1 MFQNNNGAIVKQLA
15 KATAKSEKRL
25 NATATVM
32 IILSVAVSFA
42 ASLFML
48 AQERNY
54 DLVKQSMP
62 QINVLQVS
70 DDVIQ
75 QMSKD
80 QEFSQVSVNSKI
92 ADHSNKDY
100 SVAIMYMDLPYLTG
114 RGKNVEGRM
123 PEAEDEV
130 LLDSYYAQRLNA
142 KTGDRVPLKIK
153 GQEKQF
159 LVTGMLS
166 DLQKV
171 KSDSR
176 NYAVIVSKEFLN
188 QSSGPVLYN
197 AGLYLPNGSRLGE
210 EEVKQKME
218 SIQQRYHLS
227 GENISLNNSAFMKNN
242 SLQSRFSQTGV
253 LLGLTVFIFIAAA
266 IVIYSLFYISVSQ
279 KTRQYGQLRAIGTT
293 KKQIKKLVR
302 SVGVSFL
309 KTGLPLGLLIGGIV
323 GYATDPNGW
332 YWPHT
337 LIAALAVACLSA
349 ICILIAVSAPASKAA
364 EITPIEATRY
374 TGYGTA
380 ALKTSQKTHRRITP
394 ISLAKMN
401 FTRDRKKAVST
412 LLSLAIGGI
421 LFVVVSGVSASYY
434 PAEDVRT
441 YEYPHSG
448 AYAVSVEDNKNL
460 MDTDTQ
466 IMDKIK
472 KIPGVKKVYPYY
484 TISNLPANSNGWEN
498 DSNSMLCTKDDFNL
512 IMPSILEGDIDYNTM
527 IKENGVVF
535 RRYRENIEVGIDCH
549 PGDIIQV
556 KIKKNDKTITEAF
569 KVFAVIDAKNSTNF
583 GLKGAPILFF
593 PTDIKSEIVNIKKL
607 DRIEIVADP
616 SYEEETGVALQNF
629 ADSSDNLELSS
640 FQTAAKAA
648 AAKPGPIYT
657 GLQILAVFIVIFG
670 LINYLNTTITNFF
683 AQRRERGILQAVGTT
698 KKQLSKMFFFEGL
711 FYMAGMMICML
722 ILGPLA
728 LKLIVKAINRVFYIF
743 TFPVLPVAGFTAVLL
758 LIQILLTFY
767 TMWTM
772 QKESLVESIAGNE

>member
-1 MFQNNNGAIVKQLA
+1 MLQNNNCFIIKRLA
-15 KATAKSEKRL
+15 KATEKSEKRL
-25 NATATVM
+25 NVTATVM

-42 ASLFML
+42 VCLFML
-48 AQERNY
+48 AQERDY

-62 QINVLQVS
+62 QINALQVS
-70 DDVIQ
+70 DDIIQ

-114 RGKNVEGRM
+114 KGKNVEGRM

-142 KTGDRVPLKIK
+142 KIGDRVPLKIK

-176 NYAVIVSKEFLN
+176 NYMVIISKEFLN

-218 SIQQRYHLS
+218 NIQQRYHLS

-253 LLGLTVFIFIAAA
+253 LLGLTIFIFIAAA

-309 KTGLPLGLLIGGIV
+309 KTGLPIGLLIGGIV
-323 GYATDPNGW
+323 GYAMDPNGW

-337 LIAALAVACLSA
+337 WIAALAVACLSA

-364 EITPIEATRY
+364 DITPIEAVRY
-374 TGYGTA
+374 SGYESTN
-380 ALKTSQKTHRRITP
+380 LKASQKMHRRITP

-401 FTRDRKKAVST
+401 FTRDRKKAAST

-421 LFVVVSGVSASYY
+421 LFVVVSGISASYHPENEVREHYY
-434 PAEDVRT
+434 PNGGSYRI
-441 YEYPHSG
+441 
-448 AYAVSVEDNKNL
+448 SV
-460 MDTDTQ
+460 
-466 IMDKIK
+466 DKINQSQK
-472 KIPGVKKVYPYY
+472 SKLIEKVRKIPGVEKTYPYY
-484 TISNLPANSNGWEN
+484 SIANVPTSANGWNREL
-498 DSNSMLCTKDDFNL
+498 NSMFCTKNDFKFL
-512 IMPSILEGDIDYNTM
+512 THTLEGTINYNAM
-527 IKENGVVF
+527 VRENGVVF
-535 RRYRENIEVGIDCH
+535 RRYREYTDLGVDCH
-549 PGDIIQV
+549 PGDQINVQYNE
-556 KIKKNDKTITEAF
+556 KGKTVTDTF
-569 KVFAVIDAKNSTNF
+569 KVFAVVNGAGTTSF
-583 GLKGAPILFF
+583 GSENAPVLFF
-593 PTDIKSEIVNIKKL
+593 PMDTKSKILDTKKL
-607 DRIEIVADP
+607 DSIEVVTDP
-616 SYEEETGVALQNF
+616 SAVEETGTALQNF
-629 ADSSDNLELSS
+629 VDQSDGVELSS
-640 FQTAAKAA
+640 YEARVKSAA
-648 AAKPGPIYT
+648 AMPGIIFT
-657 GLQILAVFIVIFG
+657 GLKILSIFIVLFG
-670 LINYLNTTITNFF
+670 LINYLNTTITTFF
-683 AQRRERGILQAVGTT
+683 TQKRERGMLQAVGTT
-698 KKQLSKMFFFEGL
+698 KSQLTKMFFAEGIY
-711 FYMAGMMICML
+711 YMAGMLICTL

-728 LKLIVKAINRVFYIF
+728 LWVIVKAINYVSYVF
-743 TFPVLPVAGFTAVLL
+743 TFPALPVAGFTSALL
-758 LIQILLTFY
+758 IIQILLTLY
-767 TMWTM
+767 TMRAM
-772 QKESLVESIAGNE
+772 QKESLIESIAENE